1 MPAHPALHGEQTG
14 KPMINSG
21 FCKENK
27 VMKSKNRVA
36 NAERNHQNV
45 SGSSNIAEQRNKNGP
60 TSGEIRRRACEIY
73 AERGGIDGF
82 DLEDWL
88 QAERE
93 LRAIQGQRKHT
104 WKASEVPRRTERRH
118 RRGEPHRVMPGWF
131 RVSPLCALPPST
143 ALRLRL
149 LARWSFGISK
159 EPRPIPGP
167 SNGSKDSEVL
177 YVF

>member
-1 MPAHPALHGEQTG
+1 
-14 KPMINSG
+14 MINSG

-73 AERGGIDGF
+73 AERGGIDGL

-93 LRAIQGQRKHT
+93 LRAIQGQRSTPEKQVRYLG
-104 WKASEVPRRTERRH
+104 APSGGMAEV
-118 RRGEPHRVMPGWF
+118 
-131 RVSPLCALPPST
+131 SLT
-143 ALRLRL
+143 A
-149 LARWSFGISK
+149 
-159 EPRPIPGP
+159 
-167 SNGSKDSEVL
+167 
-177 YVF
+177 